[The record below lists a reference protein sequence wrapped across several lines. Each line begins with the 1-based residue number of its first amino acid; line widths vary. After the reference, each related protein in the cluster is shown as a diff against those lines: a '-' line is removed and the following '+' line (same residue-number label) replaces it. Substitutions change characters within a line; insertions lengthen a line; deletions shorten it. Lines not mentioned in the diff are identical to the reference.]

1 MAIGERIR
9 MQGMLTTTINAWHRS
24 AESHAKPALARAPA
38 NTIIEAIILNTV
50 MTFGILAGVW
60 WGVVAS
66 KNGDLKEVA
75 QAFRDFLEK
84 NRGKK

>member
-1 MAIGERIR
+1 MT
-9 MQGMLTTTINAWHRS
+9 L
-24 AESHAKPALARAPA
+24 LA
-38 NTIIEAIILNTV
+38 ILNTV

-66 KNGDLKEVA
+66 KNGDLKEVV